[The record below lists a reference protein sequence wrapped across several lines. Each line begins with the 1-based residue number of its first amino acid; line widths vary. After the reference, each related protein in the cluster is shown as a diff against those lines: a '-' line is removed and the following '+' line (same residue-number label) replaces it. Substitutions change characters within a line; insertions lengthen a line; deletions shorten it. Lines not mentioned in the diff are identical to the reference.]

1 MNYKEAR
8 EYMEKINAYGSV
20 LGLEN
25 IKELLR
31 RMGNPEKDLNVI
43 HVAGT
48 NGKGSV
54 VSYLSTV
61 YVKAG
66 YKVGRY
72 VSPTICKYRE
82 RIQVNN
88 RYIEKE
94 DFAEGVA
101 QIKEIIEEMVKD
113 GFAHPTPFEVET
125 ALMFWYHKKKH
136 CDLVILECGL
146 GGAEDATNVADKK
159 LATVFTSISRDHI
172 GILGD
177 TLEEI
182 AEKKAGIMRKG
193 VLAVS
198 MAQESGVEALLREK
212 AEELSAEF
220 IVASESLVEVS
231 ESTLEKQVFSY
242 GQYENIEISLAGEH
256 QIKNAVLAIKVIEL
270 LGKHGF
276 SVSKEALYQGLLET
290 KWVGRLT
297 TICKNPHIIVDG
309 AHNEGA
315 AKELAKT
322 IKKQLQNR
330 KLIFLMGVFKDKEYE
345 KIAQETATLA
355 EHIITFTI
363 PENER
368 ALSGLELAYAIR
380 PYNERVTVADSLKEA
395 LEMSVLLAGEDG
407 VILAFGSLSFLG
419 KLMELTE
426 NLDKTKK
433 FLGV

>member
-8 EYMEKINAYGSV
+8 EYMEEINVYGSV
-20 LGLEN
+20 LGLES
-25 IKELLR
+25 IKELLK
-31 RMGNPEKDLNVI
+31 RMGNPEKDLSII

-54 VSYLSTV
+54 VSYLSTI
-61 YVKAG
+61 YASAG
-66 YKVGRY
+66 YVVGRY

-94 DFAEGVA
+94 DFAEGITK
-101 QIKEIIEEMVKD
+101 IKEIADEMVQE
-113 GFAHPTPFEVET
+113 GFSHPTPFEVET
-125 ALMFWYHKKKH
+125 ALTLWYHKKKQ

-146 GGAEDATNVADKK
+146 GGLDDATNVVEKK
-159 LATVFTSISRDHI
+159 LATVFTAVSRDHM
-172 GILGD
+172 GILGE

-198 MAQESGVEALLREK
+198 MSQESTVEALLRAK
-212 AEELSAEF
+212 AEEYDTKLVF
-220 IVASESLVEVS
+220 VKDSLVEVS

-242 GQYENIEISLAGEH
+242 GQYENIQISLAGEH
-256 QIKNAVLAIKVIEL
+256 QIKNAVLAIKVVEL
-270 LGKHGF
+270 LREQGYE
-276 SVSKEALYQGLLET
+276 VSKEALYQGLAET

-297 TICKNPHIIVDG
+297 TICKKPHIIVDG

-322 IKKQLQNR
+322 IKKQLKNK

-345 KIAQETATLA
+345 KIAKETAALA

-363 PENER
+363 PKNER

-380 PYNERVTVADSLKEA
+380 PYNSKVTVADSLKEA
-395 LEMSVLLAGEDG
+395 LEMALLLTGEDG

-426 NLDKTKK
+426 NIDKTKK

>member
-8 EYMEKINAYGSV
+8 EYMDEISVYGSV
-20 LGLEN
+20 LGLDN
-25 IKELLR
+25 IKELLK
-31 RMGNPEKDLNVI
+31 RMGNPEKDLAVI

-54 VSYLSTV
+54 VSYLSTI

-82 RIQVNN
+82 RIQINN

-94 DFAEGVA
+94 DFAEGVTL
-101 QIKEIIEEMVKD
+101 IKGIIEKMVQE
-113 GFAHPTPFEVET
+113 GFFHPTPFEVET
-125 ALMFWYHKKKH
+125 ALTLWYHKKKN

-146 GGAEDATNVADKK
+146 GGVEDATNVIEKK
-159 LATVFTSISRDHI
+159 VATVFTSISRDHM

-193 VLAVS
+193 VFAVS
-198 MAQESGVEALLREK
+198 ARQESNVEAVLKAQAEK
-212 AEELSAEF
+212 TGTELVFAT
-220 IVASESLVEVS
+220 ESSVTVL
-231 ESTLEKQVFSY
+231 ESTLEKQIFSY
-242 GQYENIEISLAGEH
+242 GEYENIEIFLGGEH
-256 QIKNAVLAIKVIEL
+256 QIKNAVLAIKVVEEL
-270 LGKHGF
+270 KEQF
-276 SVSKEALYQGLLET
+276 FVSKEALYQGLAET

-297 TICKNPHIIVDG
+297 TICQNPRIIIDG
-309 AHNEGA
+309 AHNEAA
-315 AKELAKT
+315 AKELAKAV
-322 IKKQLQNR
+322 KKHLQGQ

-345 KIAQETATLA
+345 KIAEETVALA
-355 EHIITFTI
+355 EQIITFTI

-368 ALSGLELAYAIR
+368 ALNGLDLAYAIR
-380 PYNERVTVADSLKEA
+380 PYNPRVTVADSLKEA
-395 LEMSVLLAGEDG
+395 LEMAVLLAGKEG

-419 KLMELTE
+419 KFMELTE

-433 FLGV
+433 LLGV